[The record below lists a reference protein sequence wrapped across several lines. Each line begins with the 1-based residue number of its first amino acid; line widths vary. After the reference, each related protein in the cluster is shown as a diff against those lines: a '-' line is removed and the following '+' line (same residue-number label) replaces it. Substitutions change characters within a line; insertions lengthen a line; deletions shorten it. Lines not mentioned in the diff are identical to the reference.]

1 VVLNTKGDGFMAK
14 LGNVYQ
20 LNQRDE
26 DLNVYGSIHTFLLRK
41 RQDSE
46 NTKITYERAI
56 RDFFRTMRNKELEM
70 LVPDDLVFTKKQI
83 KTYQVALKEK
93 YKGSTVNNTI
103 TAIRKCYSQLQDD
116 GFSVEP
122 SWFELERYDEHDT
135 EKYDTLTYD
144 EVKQCIAL
152 VLKTRKGK
160 EKSLLIR
167 LAYATAFRISSLLSM
182 NWNQVVNID
191 GVWYAKV
198 VGKGNKLSHKKLS
211 PELYIALMEHK
222 KNSKGD
228 KVFELTKKTVD
239 KMMKYLRENMDFGER
254 KIVFHSFKKASLNEV
269 NVLSGGD
276 LKLIQAHGDHA
287 DVKTTLNDYI
297 AKKQL
302 EDLLI
307 VDIDSEI
314 PLEEFDT
321 MTKLELI
328 DLIKNM
334 DRVTQIKL
342 LQKAGKM

>member
-20 LNQRDE
+20 LNNRE
-26 DLNVYGSIHTFLLRK
+26 ENLNVYGTIHTFLTRK
-41 RQDSE
+41 GQNSQ
-46 NTKITYERAI
+46 NTKDTYERAI

-70 LVPDDLVFTKKQI
+70 LVPEDLIFTKKQI
-83 KTYQVALKEK
+83 KAYQVALKEK
-93 YKGSTVNNTI
+93 YKGSTVNNAI
-103 TAIRKCYSQLQDD
+103 TAIRECYIRLHDD
-116 GFSVEP
+116 GFNVDYN
-122 SWFELERYDEHDT
+122 WFNLERYDEHDT

-144 EVKQCIAL
+144 EVKMCIAL
-152 VLKTRKGK
+152 VSKTRKGN
-160 EKSLLIR
+160 EKALLIR

-182 NWNQVVNID
+182 KWNQIINID

-211 PELYIALMEHK
+211 PELYKALMEHK
-222 KNSKGD
+222 ENSKGD
-228 KVFELTKKTVD
+228 KIFELTKKTVD
-239 KMMKYLRENMDFGER
+239 KMMKFLRENMDFGER

-269 NVLSGGD
+269 NILSGGD

-287 DVKTTLNDYI
+287 DIKTTFNDYI

-302 EDLLI
+302 EELII
-307 VDIDSEI
+307 VDIEAEI
-314 PLEEFDT
+314 PINEFDS
-321 MTKLELI
+321 MTKLELV

-342 LQKAGKM
+342 LQKTGKM